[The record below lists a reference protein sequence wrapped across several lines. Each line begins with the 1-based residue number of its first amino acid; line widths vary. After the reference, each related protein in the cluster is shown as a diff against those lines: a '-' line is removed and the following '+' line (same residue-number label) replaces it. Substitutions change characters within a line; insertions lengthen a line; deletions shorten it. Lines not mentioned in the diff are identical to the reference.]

1 MHDLNFGFEWSFPF
15 KIDWM
20 DSHEEIN
27 GTSLH
32 EKPLWK
38 EQSVTQCSHSYDKT
52 EMLFRTKTEL
62 MTELP
67 LAFTCVKTQKIHT
80 VISKQN

>member
-1 MHDLNFGFEWSFPF
+1 
-15 KIDWM
+15 M
-20 DSHEEIN
+20 DSREEIN

-38 EQSVTQCSHSYDKT
+38 EQGVSQCSYSYDKT
-52 EMLFRTKTEL
+52 EMLFSMKTEL

-67 LAFTCVKTQKIHT
+67 LAFICVKTQRILT